1 VKEIKNSNLAITLE
15 KFQVYLFILIP
26 FFLITGPFLSDLS
39 VSLIALIKLYL
50 IFKYKKFEIFKSFY
64 IKLFFLFW
72 IYILLNS
79 LLINFDLNA
88 LKISFFYFR
97 FLFFTIAII
106 DLLEKNYNILSKLF
120 YSLLFCFII
129 LIFDGF
135 YQYFTGFNI
144 IGLKLPSGPR
154 ASSFFGD
161 ELILGSYLSRLLP
174 IFFGLILFLFKDN
187 KKKIFLLSSVLV
199 FIETLVFI
207 SGERTAFFYINLSAV
222 FIIIFI
228 NEYKILRLLTLIFSI
243 GFIFIILSFNE
254 NIKTRM
260 VDTTLDQIGYN
271 KDEKYILSEEHQ
283 DQFFT
288 AINMFKQNKISG
300 VGIKNFR
307 DLCDEEMYKSG
318 NYSCSTHPHNIYLQF
333 LSELGFIGFLFIL
346 TILMI
351 FSFKVINH
359 FYMMTFKKK
368 NIFNNLEI
376 CLLSSV
382 LITLWPLG
390 PSGNFFN
397 NWLSVIFYL
406 PLPILFWS
414 IKSRIKNLQI

>member
-1 VKEIKNSNLAITLE
+1 MKKIKNNKTIILE

-39 VSLIALIKLYL
+39 VSLIALIKIYF
-50 IFKYKKFEIFKSFY
+50 IFKYKKFEIFKCFY
-64 IKLFFLFW
+64 FKLFFLFW

-106 DLLEKNYNILSKLF
+106 DLLEKNYNILIKLF

-144 IGLKLPSGPR
+144 VGLELPPGPR
-154 ASSFFGD
+154 ASSFFGN

-174 IFFGLILFLFKDN
+174 IFFGLILFLFKNN
-187 KKKIFLLSSVLV
+187 KKKIFLFSSLLV
-199 FIETLVFI
+199 FVETLVFI
-207 SGERTAFFYINLSAV
+207 SGERTAFFYVNLSAV

-228 NEYKILRLLTLIFSI
+228 NEYKLLRLLTLLFSI
-243 GFIFIILSFNE
+243 CFIFIILTFSD
-254 NIKTRM
+254 NIKIRM
-260 VDTTLDQIGYN
+260 VDTTLDQFGYN
-271 KDEKYILSEEHQ
+271 KDIKYMLSQEHQ
-283 DQFFT
+283 NQFFT
-288 AINMFKQNKISG
+288 AFNMFKQNKISG
-300 VGIKNFR
+300 VGIKNFM
-307 DLCDEEMYKSG
+307 DLCDQDMYRSG
-318 NYSCSTHPHNIYLQF
+318 DYSCSTHPHNIYLQF

-346 TILMI
+346 TILVI
-351 FSFKVINH
+351 FSLKVINH
-359 FYMMTFKKK
+359 FYIMTFKKK
-368 NIFNNLEI
+368 NIFNNLEV
-376 CLLSSV
+376 CLLAGV
-382 LITLWPLG
+382 LITIWPFG